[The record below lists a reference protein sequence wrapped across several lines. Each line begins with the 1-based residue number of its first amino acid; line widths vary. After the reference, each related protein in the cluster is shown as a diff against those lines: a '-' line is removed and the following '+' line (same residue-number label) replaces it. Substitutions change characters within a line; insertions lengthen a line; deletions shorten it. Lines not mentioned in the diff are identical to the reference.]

1 MVILCHPECFKLVL
15 MVSEMVTKAPVKW
28 ESPFMSKLF
37 AGTMHTGIFFLSCFP
52 FWKFG
57 LKLGRI
63 GPWPKPQ
70 RACGPFDLW
79 PPGGGL
85 IYCRSLIGDRR
96 NSVYAWTLEVWERK
110 GRMGRAKHTSEKGTG
125 GASHDLSHYCVLPF
139 PSFLF
144 SLKLLE
150 FKHNLNFFGPLLLP

>member
-110 GRMGRAKHTSEKGTG
+110 GRMGRANTVVRRGRGSFPQTFSLLCF
-125 GASHDLSHYCVLPF
+125 ALPILPF
-139 PSFLF
+139 LSQTFRV
-144 SLKLLE
+144 
-150 FKHNLNFFGPLLLP
+150 HA